1 MAFWVKFETG
11 EPGCVEVEF
20 EKMNGLSPKEQ
31 TSLVIETAERE
42 TGRKVVSVDRIP
54 YPASP
59 RLVKVYYEIKPG
71 VKEACPS
78 FCYSPEQCKGRSS
91 CPKNY
96 SCCE

>member
-1 MAFWVKFETG
+1 MAFWVTFETG

-20 EKMNGLSPKEQ
+20 DKMKGLTPKEQ
-31 TSLVIETAERE
+31 TSLVTETAERE

-59 RLVKVYYEIKPG
+59 RLVKVFYETKPG

-78 FCYSPEQCKGRSS
+78 LCYSPEQCKGRSS

-96 SCCE
+96 ACSE